1 MRSTVRAARELIVN
15 TTEDAV
21 PGQLFVDQLM
31 RSIAGVVGF
40 DGYCLFAVDPITG
53 IRCAMYSQYGLEAS
67 AHRHLRNETV
77 EHDVNRYVDL
87 IRRPGHAGVLAL
99 RVTPEPRSPRLHE
112 ILRPQGY
119 ESELRLSLV
128 ADARYWGALV
138 LFRAG
143 RLHPFNDTD
152 AELVAELAGPL
163 CAALRRYQVRRPDGV
178 TEARPAGVVLVG
190 RDNRLLDV
198 SPEAAAWL
206 DDLTSGGPDGVGV
219 VDASRILLE
228 VAAAATGGSRDPICR
243 VRTRK
248 GRWLVISGSR
258 PQLAEVDVT
267 LVIQPADLSQSLP
280 AFGVWCGLTPRES
293 EVLKFVAG
301 GLAAKQIARRLEV
314 SPSTVNEHLR
324 ATYRKAGTRGRDEL
338 LALIT

>member
-1 MRSTVRAARELIVN
+1 MRATVRAARELIAN
-15 TTEDAV
+15 TAGETL
-21 PGQLFVDQLM
+21 PGQLFADQVV
-31 RSIAGVVGF
+31 RSVAGVVGF

-67 AHRHLRNETV
+67 ARRHMHNETV

-87 IRRPGHAGVLAL
+87 VRRPGHAGVLAL

-112 ILRPQGY
+112 MLRPQGY
-119 ESELRLSLV
+119 ESELRLTLV
-128 ADARYWGALV
+128 ADSRYWKALV

-143 RLHPFNDTD
+143 RLHPFSDTD
-152 AELVAELAGPL
+152 AELVAELADPL
-163 CAALRRYQVRRPDGV
+163 CADLRQHQVRRPEGV
-178 TEARPAGVVLVG
+178 RDARPAGVVLVG
-190 RDNRLLDV
+190 RDGRLLDV

-206 DDLTSGGPDGVGV
+206 DELTSGRPDGVGV
-219 VDASRILLE
+219 EDASRMLLE
-228 VAAAATGGSRDPICR
+228 VAAAATGGRRDSICR
-243 VRTRK
+243 VRTRD
-248 GRWLVISGSR
+248 GRWLVISGSKT
-258 PQLAEVDVT
+258 QLAPVDVT
-267 LVIQPADLSQSLP
+267 LVIQPADVSQSLP
-280 AFGVWCGLTPRES
+280 AFGVWCGLTRRES

-301 GLAAKQIARRLEV
+301 GLAAKQIARRLGV